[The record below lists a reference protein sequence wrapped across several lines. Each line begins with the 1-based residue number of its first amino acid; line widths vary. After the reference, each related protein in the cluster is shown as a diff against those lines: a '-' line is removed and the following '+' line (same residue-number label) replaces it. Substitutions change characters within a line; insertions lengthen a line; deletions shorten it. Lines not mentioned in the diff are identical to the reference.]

1 MRRILEEEGKKK
13 TRKMS
18 WVIREEK
25 RNPEARIG
33 LFPSLF
39 SLLSCRWRKER
50 DQANHQ
56 YIYMVLV
63 RGGGGVLNGPVSI
76 RIRTSS

>member
-1 MRRILEEEGKKK
+1 MILEEEGKKK

-39 SLLSCRWRKER
+39 LSSLADGETRETK
-50 DQANHQ
+50 QIII
-56 YIYMVLV
+56 IY
-63 RGGGGVLNGPVSI
+63 
-76 RIRTSS
+76 TWYWF